1 MIPQHTKEALDRWVE
16 NGWYP
21 GGFLEAVLTN
31 DLFGALGHA
40 DDMNRVAI
48 FDICSYIYCELPH
61 QCWHTREMMETWA
74 EERQAEQKEEV
85 EA

>member
-1 MIPQHTKEALDRWVE
+1 MILQHTREALDRWVE

-31 DLFGALGHA
+31 NLFGAIGHA

-48 FDICSYIYCELPH
+48 FDICSYVYNEIPGNCHGSHEA
-61 QCWHTREMMETWA
+61 MSAWA
-74 EERQAEQKEEV
+74 EMRRAEQEKAG